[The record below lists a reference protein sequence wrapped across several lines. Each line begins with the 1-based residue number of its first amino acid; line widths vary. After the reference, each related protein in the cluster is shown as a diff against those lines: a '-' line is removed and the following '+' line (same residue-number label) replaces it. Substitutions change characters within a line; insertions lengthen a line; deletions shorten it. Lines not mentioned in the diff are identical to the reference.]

1 MNPYKHLQSVLEHPG
16 SLQHNYFGS
25 ITSWLLDIIE
35 CSRKFHACMEA
46 WLSILEISRY
56 LSNSSY
62 PEHHPRWI
70 QDCKSS
76 YKIPRYW
83 WNWHT
88 LYTCENLEHTHRWL
102 KLYDVLCYAICQ
114 QFRVR
119 SCGEE
124 NSSAHFSW
132 PIIAQSETATWK
144 KQDCLWNR
152 KWMQHLREVVQV
164 LSCSS

>member
-102 KLYDVLCYAICQ
+102 KLYDVLCYLPA
-114 QFRVR
+114 V
-119 SCGEE
+119 
-124 NSSAHFSW
+124 SSK
-132 PIIAQSETATWK
+132 E
-144 KQDCLWNR
+144 
-152 KWMQHLREVVQV
+152 LRRGKFFGPFFLAYHSPEWDSNLKEAG
-164 LSCSS
+164 LSLK